1 VGLVDART
9 GGDRQAEKAESAAY
23 AAMLD
28 EETGLRGYLMTNDA
42 QFLEA
47 YVHGEH
53 ELVAANDSLTPS
65 TAAVPELA
73 TALVQTRLAEERW
86 RDGWAE
92 VAASDTKPNTGVPSL
107 SGGKAL
113 FDAYRREQAVLCTI
127 DRRV

>member
-1 VGLVDART
+1 
-9 GGDRQAEKAESAAY
+9 
-23 AAMLD
+23 
-28 EETGLRGYLMTNDA
+28 MTNDA
-42 QFLEA
+42 QFPEA
-47 YVHGEH
+47 EH

-92 VAASDTKPNTGVPSL
+92 VAASETKPNTGVPSL
-107 SGGKAL
+107 SGGNGL
-113 FDAYRREQAVLCTI
+113 FDAYRREQAVLRTT